1 MQKYYEDIIV
11 IDETESFFAVD
22 DDATSRTPGPNNAC
36 DTGACEC
43 GCEGCDSGT
52 CSCGVG

>member
-1 MQKYYEDIIV
+1 MQNYYEDIIV
-11 IDETESFFAVD
+11 IDETESFFVIDA
-22 DDATSRTPGPNNAC
+22 DATSRTPGPNNAC